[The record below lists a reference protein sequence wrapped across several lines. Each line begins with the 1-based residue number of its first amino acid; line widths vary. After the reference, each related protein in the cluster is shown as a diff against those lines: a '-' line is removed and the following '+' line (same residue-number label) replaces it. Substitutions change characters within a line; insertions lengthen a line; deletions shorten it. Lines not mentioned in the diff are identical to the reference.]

1 MHCSPMRQL
10 GAILVTSASPQADA
24 WGHIVNK
31 SCGQGTSLVRCP
43 GHFDIEIFYV
53 CPHAYAWRFSV
64 DAEWLRAFGPLTR
77 ELKCTSIC
85 GICRLTLLV
94 RQCGREARGAG
105 LPDRGVPYKA

>member
-53 CPHAYAWRFSV
+53 CPHAYAWRFRMDTEPPCVSMRV
-64 DAEWLRAFGPLTR
+64 DA
-77 ELKCTSIC
+77 SIAA
-85 GICRLTLLV
+85 RLLV
-94 RQCGREARGAG
+94 ASRRQIVSLSPQAAI
-105 LPDRGVPYKA
+105 LPHCN